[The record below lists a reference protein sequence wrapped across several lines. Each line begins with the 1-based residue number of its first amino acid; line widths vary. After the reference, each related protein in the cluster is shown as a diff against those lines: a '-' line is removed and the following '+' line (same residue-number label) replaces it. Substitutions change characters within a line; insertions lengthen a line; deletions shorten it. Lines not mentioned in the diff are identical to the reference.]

1 MKPFVARRSRR
12 TVSARYVLCIMDMR
26 SAVHEVLHLGLDSHS
41 QLPAISYLQLPL
53 DQMLIQLSI
62 DRDHTLGDRGMLL

>member
-12 TVSARYVLCIMDMR
+12 TVSARYVLCIMAMR
-26 SAVHEVLHLGLDSHS
+26 LGVHEVLHLGLDSHS
-41 QLPAISYLQLPL
+41 QLPAISYFQLPL
-53 DQMLIQLSI
+53 HQMLIQLSI